1 MKSLL
6 FVVSLLSFIMYRA
19 SKSDLPLKGT
29 WDGSYRTIEKKMDLR
44 IVFGPGNEVQLY
56 STEMDNKGKAIGTYS
71 VNRNEIAITC
81 IWPDRD
87 STLFIM
93 KGRLNPNQNFVDGNW
108 GSADKTDGNFYLA
121 KALSK

>member
-6 FVVSLLSFIMYRA
+6 FVVSLFSFIMYRA
-19 SKSDLPLKGT
+19 SRSDIPLKGT

-56 STEMDNKGKAIGTYS
+56 STEIDNKGKAVGTYA

-81 IWPDRD
+81 IWPDSD
-87 STLFIM
+87 SIAFIM
-93 KGRLNPNQNFVDGNW
+93 KGRLNSNQNFVDGNW
-108 GSADKTDGNFYLA
+108 ESADNTDGNFYLA
-121 KALSK
+121 KTVSK